1 MQSEA
6 KWSVIF
12 LRLQLTDRMP
22 FGVLSSVHVW
32 VFWAS
37 LICSL
42 FNGIGMNGDAKN
54 RGGPLSLTYLA
65 ANSHANPSNL
75 SHSRDSVSSPV
86 VKIQNYESRRQL
98 SEVKSCSSK
107 ISALNTDGENTIASW
122 GVIYFCR
129 FQQVINTSKDVAK
142 LTAITGIPGVQD
154 RPDPLHSLSLVVI
167 SSQCNVNM
175 SSLDMIIPM
184 LSNNIRAS

>member
-1 MQSEA
+1 MQSKA
-6 KWSVIF
+6 KWSVIL

-54 RGGPLSLTYLA
+54 RGGPLGLPYIA
-65 ANSHANPSNL
+65 ANSHASLSNL
-75 SHSRDSVSSPV
+75 GHSGDSISSPV
-86 VKIQNYESRRQL
+86 VKIQNYEALRQQ

-107 ISALNTDGENTIASW
+107 ISAL
-122 GVIYFCR
+122 
-129 FQQVINTSKDVAK
+129 
-142 LTAITGIPGVQD
+142 
-154 RPDPLHSLSLVVI
+154 
-167 SSQCNVNM
+167 
-175 SSLDMIIPM
+175 
-184 LSNNIRAS
+184 